1 MDTSSDRST
10 ANSSPNNIGD
20 VREAM
25 IAKPGRRWLR
35 IILTF
40 LLFAIVAWG
49 GWKLLGPEPDL
60 RSTIN
65 VEEILPDGDSVGD
78 REPLVEG
85 SLLSRIDQA
94 TIDAAK
100 HPFDPLLAVAEKA
113 LQQTDETVTDYT
125 AIIVSQVRI
134 KGKLL
139 PEQKVACKIRHPR
152 TTGEDQSGL
161 SVYMKFLGPASS
173 ADQEVIWVEGQNDG
187 NLIAHTTGLM
197 NLARFHLK
205 PNSMLAMR
213 NSRHPITEIGFR
225 NLMAKIVEQG
235 SRDRKYGECEVTVK
249 RNIGIDGRKCVML
262 EVMHPVQREHFE
274 FHIARIYLDQEFEI
288 PIAYEGFSWPEEEGG
303 EPVLEEKYFYTEL
316 KLNVGLQDSDFDP
329 SNPAYDYPAE

>member
-1 MDTSSDRST
+1 MDTPSNRST
-10 ANSSPNNIGD
+10 SSGSPNDIDD
-20 VREAM
+20 VRVAM
-25 IAKPGRRWLR
+25 TARPRRRWLPT
-35 IILTF
+35 ILI
-40 LLFAIVAWG
+40 LLLSATVAWG

-60 RSTIN
+60 SSTVN
-65 VEEILPDGDSVGD
+65 VNEILPDGDSVAD

-94 TIDAAK
+94 TIDTAE

-113 LQQTDETVTDYT
+113 LQQTDETVTDYK
-125 AIIVSQVRI
+125 AIIVSQVRV

-152 TTGEDQSGL
+152 TSGGNQL
-161 SVYMKFLGPASS
+161 GISVYMKFLSPASS
-173 ADQEVIWVEGQNDG
+173 ADQEVIWVEGQHDG

-197 NLARFHLK
+197 NIARFHLK
-205 PNSMLAMR
+205 PDSMLAMR

-235 SRDRKYGECEVTVK
+235 TRDRKYGECEVTVK
-249 RNIGIDGRKCVML
+249 RNIGIEDRKCVML
-262 EVMHPVQREHFE
+262 EVMHPVKREHFE
-274 FHIARIYLDQEFEI
+274 FHIARIYLDQELEI

-303 EPVLEEKYFYTEL
+303 EPVLEEKYFYTQL

-329 SNPAYDYPAE
+329 SNPDYDYPAE